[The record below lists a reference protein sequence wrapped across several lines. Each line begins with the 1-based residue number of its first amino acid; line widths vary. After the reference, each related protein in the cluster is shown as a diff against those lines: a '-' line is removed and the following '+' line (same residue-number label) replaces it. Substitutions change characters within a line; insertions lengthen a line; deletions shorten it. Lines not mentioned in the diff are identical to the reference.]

1 VIAVEDRSGVEQGQ
15 ISAIVFQEGAWWS
28 AQCLEYDLAAQA
40 RTLSDLRYEL
50 QRVIA
55 SHVAVSRELGQPP
68 FETLMPAPQKY
79 WDMYMAA
86 QIRLE
91 ADDLPFRLPSGATSK
106 IMTPRLRLA
115 EQREDA
121 A

>member
-1 VIAVEDRSGVEQGQ
+1 MSEKTGVEHGQ
-15 ISAIVFQEGAWWS
+15 ISAIVFQDGGWWA

-55 SHVAVSRELGQPP
+55 THVAASEALGQEP
-68 FETLMPAPQKY
+68 FENLKPAPQKY

-91 ADDLPFRLPSGATSK
+91 ADDLPFRLPAGATQ
-106 IMTPRLRLA
+106 IVMTPKMKLA
-115 EQREDA
+115 EQRETA

>member
-1 VIAVEDRSGVEQGQ
+1 MKHHSDVEHGQ
-15 ISAIVFQEGAWWS
+15 ISAVVFNDNGWWA

-55 SHVAVSRELGQPP
+55 SHVAASRELGQAP
-68 FETLMPAPQKY
+68 FETLKPAPKKY
-79 WDMYMAA
+79 WDMFMTA

-91 ADDLPFRLPSGATSK
+91 ADDLPFRLPSGATQV
-106 IMTPRLRLA
+106 IMTPKLKLA
-115 EQREDA
+115 EERESA